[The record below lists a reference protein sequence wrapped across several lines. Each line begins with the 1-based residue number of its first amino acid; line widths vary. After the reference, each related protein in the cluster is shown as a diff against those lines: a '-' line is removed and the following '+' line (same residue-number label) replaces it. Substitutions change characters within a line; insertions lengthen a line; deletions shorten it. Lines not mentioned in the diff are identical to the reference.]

1 MIRHLSI
8 LSVLPLLGL
17 AACSSAPTLSAQS
30 TAKPVAG
37 SQCETATVKGMTCE
51 MCAQAVTGTLKNQ
64 SGVTGVVVDVP
75 NGKVR
80 VTTSGPALPQSTLK
94 SAIERSG
101 YTLVSVTP
109 GC

>member
-1 MIRHLSI
+1 MIRHLSV
-8 LSVLPLLGL
+8 LSLLAL
-17 AACSSAPTLSAQS
+17 AACSTAPTSSAPSA
-30 TAKPVAG
+30 AIPVAG
-37 SQCETATVKGMTCE
+37 SQCETATVKGMTCD
-51 MCAQAVTGTLKNQ
+51 MCAQAVSGTLKKQ
-64 SGVTGVVVDVP
+64 PGVTGVAIDVP

>member
-1 MIRHLSI
+1 MIRHLSV
-8 LSVLPLLGL
+8 LSALPLLAL
-17 AACSSAPTLSAQS
+17 AACSTATPPSAQS
-30 TAKPVAG
+30 AAKSVSSP
-37 SQCETATVKGMTCE
+37 QCETATVKGVTCE
-51 MCAQAVTGTLKNQ
+51 MCAQAVSGTLKKQ
-64 SGVTGVVVDVP
+64 PGVTGVAVDVP

-94 SAIERSG
+94 SAVERSG

>member
-1 MIRHLSI
+1 MIRHLSV
-8 LSVLPLLGL
+8 LSLLAL
-17 AACSSAPTLSAQS
+17 AACSTAPTSSSPSSAI
-30 TAKPVAG
+30 PVAG
-37 SQCETATVKGMTCE
+37 SQCETATVKGMTCD
-51 MCAQAVTGTLKNQ
+51 MCAQAVSGTLKKQ
-64 SGVTGVVVDVP
+64 PGVTGVAIDVP